1 MDSNAI
7 LASYSST
14 IALHMAVFEFKFMA
28 ITNLHSV
35 INPHIRGVF
44 QAESEESQIITT
56 ITEKAQNFI

>member
-14 IALHMAVFEFKFMA
+14 IALHMAVFEFKFIA
-28 ITNLHSV
+28 IANLHSV

-44 QAESEESQIITT
+44 QAESEEI
-56 ITEKAQNFI
+56 